1 MNTNNQKAII
11 IVCVDYSRLGSSNN
25 QFFISMEF
33 LLFLFFIKLC
43 YQYCDYMHLYGTTL
57 K

>member
-11 IVCVDYSRLGSSNN
+11 IVRVDYSRLGSSNN